1 VSDIGAKKDGNRGAK
16 QMQGDTFDR
25 GLVFVSFVFGGQ
37 ICSVMLDRTD
47 PIDFAFMASDDGRRW
62 KYCG

>member
-1 VSDIGAKKDGNRGAK
+1 
-16 QMQGDTFDR
+16 MQGDTFDR
-25 GLVFVSFVFGGQ
+25 GLVFVSSVFGGQ

-47 PIDFAFMASDDGRRW
+47 PIDFAFMASDGKRW